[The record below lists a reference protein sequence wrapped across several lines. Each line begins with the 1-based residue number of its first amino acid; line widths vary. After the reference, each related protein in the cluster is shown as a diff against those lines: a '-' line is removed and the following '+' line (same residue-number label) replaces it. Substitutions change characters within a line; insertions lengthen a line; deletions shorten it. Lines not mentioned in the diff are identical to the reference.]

1 MRGEMK
7 NFFAIL
13 ISALTFLFSAQTDA
27 APYRIKWTADEAD
40 LNFAVA
46 LLKNEARLNES
57 NFIISPVSAYTAA
70 VILAQ
75 GCDGQSLDEL
85 RKYILTDSVNV
96 PTDAIADM
104 TLKAL
109 QTYSKG
115 AVVNITM
122 WGEDFNNEYKKVVGK
137 FADIRALP
145 LKTDYINKWMN
156 TSTKGEISGMLK
168 SEWTDKKSVY
178 YYNITSFKDKWADEF
193 DWHKTKSRN
202 FYSYGKQKPVKVNT
216 MYARRFAD
224 YYEDD
229 KMQAIRLWFQGNDF
243 IEIFLPR
250 RTVRF
255 KKFMHDLQ
263 SDDLKLD
270 YEKADVKIYIPRFEI
285 NSGVLDLR
293 NIFGKFHVAKVFDPQ
308 NKDYD
313 KMSSEPHT
321 IQKIVAMTG
330 LRVDETGTEA
340 LPVPEDDE
348 DETKDQEFGELP
360 PKVFNADRPFVF
372 MVSGGLLIGTYT
384 QGEEIARLIEE
395 DEEEDW

>member
-1 MRGEMK
+1 MRGVMK
-7 NFFAIL
+7 NFFAVVIGV
-13 ISALTFLFSAQTDA
+13 LTFLFSGQTDA

-46 LLKNEARLNES
+46 LLKNEARLKES
-57 NFIISPVSAYTAA
+57 NFIISPVSVYTAA

-75 GCDGQSLDEL
+75 SSDGQSLDEL
-85 RKYILTDSVNV
+85 RKYLLTDSVNV
-96 PTDAIADM
+96 PLEYIADM

-109 QTYSKG
+109 QTYSNR
-115 AVVNITM
+115 AVVNITL
-122 WGEDFNNEYKKVVGK
+122 WGEDFNTEYKDITGN
-137 FADIRALP
+137 FAEIKALP
-145 LKTDYINKWMN
+145 LKTDYINKWLATN
-156 TSTKGEISGMLK
+156 TKGEISDVLK
-168 SEWTDKKSVY
+168 SGWTDKKDVY
-178 YYNITSFKDKWADEF
+178 YFNITSFKDKWDEEF
-193 DWHKTKSRN
+193 DWRKTKSRD
-202 FYSYGKQKPVKVNT
+202 FYSYGKQEPVKVNT

-229 KMQAIRLWFQGNDF
+229 KMQAVRLWFESGDF

-255 KKFMHDLQ
+255 KKFMQDLK
-263 SDDLKLD
+263 SSDLKLN

-285 NSGVLDLR
+285 KSGAVDLR
-293 NIFGKFHVAKVFDPQ
+293 DIFSKFHVSKVFEPQ
-308 NKDYD
+308 NQDFD
-313 KMSSEPHT
+313 KLSSEPHT
-321 IQKIVAMTG
+321 IKSIVALTG

-348 DETKDQEFGELP
+348 DETKDKVFGELP

-384 QGEEIARLIEE
+384 QGEAIERLIE
-395 DEEEDW
+395 DDGEDW